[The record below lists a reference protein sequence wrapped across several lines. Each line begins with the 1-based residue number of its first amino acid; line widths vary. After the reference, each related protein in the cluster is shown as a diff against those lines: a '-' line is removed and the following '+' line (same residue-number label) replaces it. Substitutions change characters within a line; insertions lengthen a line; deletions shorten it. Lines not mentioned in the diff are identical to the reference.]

1 MEKQKEMLITWNE
14 CHDKL
19 HDAVTVPEI
28 EQAMQDAMA
37 KDLLWPNRLV
47 LAQTRA
53 PGVTPP
59 TILSVAELRALEND
73 DPLLRAE
80 KALEAQPAVS
90 ALVKERAPAGRLGAL
105 LEIFIN
111 ATGSGGDAKRS

>member
-1 MEKQKEMLITWNE
+1 MY
-14 CHDKL
+14 
-19 HDAVTVPEI
+19 VTCVHL
-28 EQAMQDAMA
+28 QLAMQSVR
-37 KDLLWPNRLV
+37 PRRSI
-47 LAQTRA
+47 QTRA